1 MQPAGKTDVSI
12 DIRQKILQAAR
23 IRFDQYGYN
32 KTTMAEIAADTH
44 MSTANLYR
52 YFKNKQDIA
61 AGYASSLIAERIEQL
76 RKNVSQEKLSA
87 TERLQTYAITTLR
100 YSYEIASENRKIHE
114 LVDAICS
121 DHPEFVHQK
130 IETETALLAD
140 ILIYGNKT
148 GEFAVDDIN
157 VTASSIHVALILFD
171 VPTYMG
177 LYPLQQFEEKAK
189 AVVQLI
195 IKGIKKNG

>member
-1 MQPAGKTDVSI
+1 MQSVSKTDVSV

-32 KTTMAEIAADTH
+32 KTTMTEIADDTG
-44 MSTANLYR
+44 MSSANLYR

-61 AGYASSLIAERIEQL
+61 AGYASSLISERIEQL
-76 RKNVSQEKLSA
+76 RKNVRQEKLSA
-87 TERLQTYAITTLR
+87 TERLQTYALTTLQ
-100 YSYEIASENRKIHE
+100 YTHEIASGNKKIHE
-114 LVDAICS
+114 LVNAICN

-148 GEFAVDDIN
+148 GEFAVDDID
-157 VTASSIHVALILFD
+157 VTASSIHVALVLFD
-171 VPTYMG
+171 VPTFMG
-177 LYPLQQFEEKAK
+177 LYTLQQFEEKAK
-189 AVVQLI
+189 AVIQLI
-195 IKGIKKNG
+195 IKGIEKDG